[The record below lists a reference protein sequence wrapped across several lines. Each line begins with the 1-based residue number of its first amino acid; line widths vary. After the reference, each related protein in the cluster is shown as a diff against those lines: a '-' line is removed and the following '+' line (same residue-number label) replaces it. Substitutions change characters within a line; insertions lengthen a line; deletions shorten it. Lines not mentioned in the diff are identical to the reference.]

1 LSFSVLLTLRSVG
14 QTLPTLAL
22 PGTNLGAPWD
32 KLRRSLGLT
41 QALPKKSNFVPGRSA
56 LSPFH
61 RGGVSREIS
70 RWTRVHQPVN
80 PGADTIKLFTAVIY
94 ERA

>member
-1 LSFSVLLTLRSVG
+1 MCLIIDIFCFTNFALRWTNFTNFSS
-14 QTLPTLAL
+14 
-22 PGTNLGAPWD
+22 PWD

-94 ERA
+94 KRA